1 MPRPICPLCGRRPGG
16 WMAAHLFLHLR
27 RVGAD
32 KACWCNVLTTSPND
46 FRRHLRQ
53 SGGWQPHYLQHA
65 LNIGG

>member
-1 MPRPICPLCGRRPGG
+1 
-16 WMAAHLFLHLR
+16 MAAHLFLHLR